1 MRFRQQLILAWTL
14 IGLGVI
20 GLGVAGLNWWQ
31 SARIDRLVADGNPEA
46 LAQSDAPA
54 ARFALA
60 YRQRR
65 NGAPREAAEIYRQ
78 LIPQVTDQAL
88 IATHYNLANLY
99 FLLAANAADETRLS
113 EMVPLVLQA
122 RSHYQRV
129 LYLQPDHYAAK
140 YNLEYVERLMQT
152 RDWIGS
158 QSEVG
163 SNIDRR
169 DSGTGWVSV
178 HELPDGLP

>member
-1 MRFRQQLILAWTL
+1 MRFRQQVILASVL
-14 IGLGVI
+14 IGLGVV
-20 GLGVAGLNWWQ
+20 GVSVAGLGWWQ
-31 SARIDRLVADGNPEA
+31 SARIDRLVADGNAEA

-65 NGAPREAAEIYRQ
+65 NGAPREAAEIYRE
-78 LIPQVTDQAL
+78 LIPTLQDQAL

-129 LYLQPDHYAAK
+129 LYLQPGHYAAK

>member
-1 MRFRQQLILAWTL
+1 MRFRQQLILAWAL
-14 IGLGVI
+14 IGLGAI
-20 GLGVAGLNWWQ
+20 GLGLGGLGWWQ
-31 SARIDRLVADGNPEA
+31 TARIDRLVAEGTPEA
-46 LAQSDAPA
+46 LVQSDAPA